1 MITGRIA
8 VQNRTNS
15 VCYSALIL
23 GAWLLGSGTAGA
35 QQYLANARQKC
46 ADQVTVTAPGMSAQ
60 VRPFESRSA
69 DVTSPTLSWQCGGQ
83 PQPDIQCPANTNR
96 ILIDRSQGGSVFS
109 VVCLQK

>member
-1 MITGRIA
+1 MITGRITVPVWA
-8 VQNRTNS
+8 NS

-23 GAWLLGSGTAGA
+23 CAVLLAPGTAEA

-46 ADQVTVTAPGMSAQ
+46 ADQVTVTAPGVSAQ

-83 PQPDIQCPANTNR
+83 PQPEIKCPANTNR

-109 VVCLQK
+109 IVCLQK

>member
-1 MITGRIA
+1 MITGRITVPSLA
-8 VQNRTNS
+8 NF
-15 VCYSALIL
+15 VCYFALIL
-23 GAWLLGSGTAGA
+23 CAFLTSTTAGA

-83 PQPDIQCPANTNR
+83 PQPDIKCPANTNR

-109 VVCLQK
+109 IVCLQK